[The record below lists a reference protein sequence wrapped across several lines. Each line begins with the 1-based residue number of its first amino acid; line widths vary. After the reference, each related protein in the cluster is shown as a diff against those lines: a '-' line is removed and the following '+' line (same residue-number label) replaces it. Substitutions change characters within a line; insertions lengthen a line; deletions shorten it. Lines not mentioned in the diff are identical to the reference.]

1 MEMIIMTVMWML
13 RGHERSRKIQNF
25 WASLVVQ
32 WLKIHL
38 AMQET
43 PVRSLVQE
51 DTTCYRATKPVHYKD

>member
-1 MEMIIMTVMWML
+1 MTVMWML
-13 RGHERSRKIQNF
+13 RGDEKLRKIQNF

-38 AMQET
+38 AMQEI

-51 DTTCYRATKPVHYKD
+51 DSTCYRATN